1 MWRMTFMDMRK
12 QYEELSKRPVP
23 DETMPSGA
31 SDSAGLPANDANPAD
46 REDLRSLLNAAARSS
61 FLYTETGQTTTG
73 YTVFSQT
80 TSTALAQSA
89 IRKLSVRSI
98 SPMDTYE
105 LSDVERKMI
114 IWALQELVRLY
125 RWHDV

>member
-1 MWRMTFMDMRK
+1 MLLGVGPDYHHSLLPSVQSAMELEKPSTKIISVVFIAESIRTYANVVADIDMRK
-12 QYEELSKRPVP
+12 QYEE
-23 DETMPSGA
+23 
-31 SDSAGLPANDANPAD
+31 
-46 REDLRSLLNAAARSS
+46 
-61 FLYTETGQTTTG
+61 YTEVGQTTTG
-73 YTVFSQT
+73 YAVFSQT

-125 RWHDV
+125 GWHDV